1 MPRADRLIGENCRS
15 FSPRAQSNNMALLM
29 QQDYLMQ
36 QEGAVPPARQ
46 SRRATRIDH
55 PAMKSSWMKTSPARD
70 PERHSCTARAS
81 AVRALPPSNLASAV
95 AQVIAHDKMA
105 REIFAANADD
115 AFIFLTRECITPV

>member
-29 QQDYLMQ
+29 QQ
-36 QEGAVPPARQ
+36 EGAVPPARQ
-46 SRRATRIDH
+46 SWRATHIDD
-55 PAMKSSWMKTSPARD
+55 PAMKSCWMKTSPARD

-81 AVRALPPSNLASAV
+81 AVSALPPSNLAIAV

-105 REIFAANADD
+105 REIFAANTDD
-115 AFIFLTRECITPV
+115 AFIFLARECIAPS